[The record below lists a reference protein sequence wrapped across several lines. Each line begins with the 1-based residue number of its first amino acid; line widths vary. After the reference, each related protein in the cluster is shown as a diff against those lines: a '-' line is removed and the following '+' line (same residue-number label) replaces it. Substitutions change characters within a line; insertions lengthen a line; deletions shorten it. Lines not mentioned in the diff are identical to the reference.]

1 MKYGDFI
8 YSEGSD
14 SSLWVNLF
22 IPSQLNW
29 TDRKMIVTQDTDIPS
44 SDKTVLTVKT
54 EKPQSVIFRLR
65 YPEWA
70 ESMRIKV
77 NGSSVSFEA
86 SNNSYVSIEREWK
99 DNDKIEI
106 TFKIKFYTVSMPDN
120 ENGWVFSMD
129 RFCWL
134 VSWERRNLIWKRY
147 SGVSNQ

>member
-1 MKYGDFI
+1 
-8 YSEGSD
+8 
-14 SSLWVNLF
+14 
-22 IPSQLNW
+22 
-29 TDRKMIVTQDTDIPS
+29 
-44 SDKTVLTVKT
+44 
-54 EKPQSVIFRLR
+54 
-65 YPEWA
+65 
-70 ESMRIKV
+70 MRIKV

-120 ENGWVFSMD
+120 EKRMGIFYGPV
-129 RFCWL
+129 CWL